1 MRLVFDIE
9 TDGFL
14 DTLTTIHCIAA
25 RNLDNIGQTWAFGP
39 DKIEEGINLLIS
51 AEMLAAHNG
60 LTFDIP
66 AIQKL
71 YPWFDQACPRVYDT
85 LVLSRLIRANLK
97 DDDFTD
103 RWKRPDM
110 PVKLFGSHGLEAWGH
125 RLGYHKGDFAKQT
138 DWSTYSEEMLD
149 YCLQDTLVT
158 HRLWTE
164 LSPEKWDKRCIS
176 LEHRIAKV
184 CHRIGN
190 VGWTFDSSK
199 AGELY
204 AQLSLER
211 TTLEDE
217 LQELFPAW
225 TIEETFV
232 PKVNNKKLGYV
243 KGEPFIKTREV
254 TFNPNSRKH
263 IQYCLQQK
271 YGWKPTEFTPSGDA
285 KIDETV
291 LSKLPWPEAQKLG
304 RSFML
309 QKRIGQ
315 LAEGNAAWLRLV
327 DRDGKLRHVINPQ
340 GTVTGRMSSFKPN
353 LQQVPAARAEFGAEC
368 RELFTV
374 PRGYQLVGA
383 DLSGIELRVLAHFLN
398 DGGAYAKELLEGDI
412 HTANMKAA
420 GLSSRDQAKTMI
432 YALCYGAGDQRLG
445 EIIGQGAKAGRA
457 LRDKFFAANP
467 AFPKLIRD
475 VKHAVEHRGHLIGLD
490 GRRLHVRGH
499 AALNVLLQSAAALI
513 AKKWLELVDQQIK
526 EEGIDAQIVA
536 VVHDEIQIQVKGDAE
551 YVGRDIACRKAEV
564 AGRFYN
570 IRVPIEAEYS
580 IGRTWRDTH

>member
-14 DTLTTIHCIAA
+14 DTLTTIHCIAV
-25 RNLDNIGQTWAFGP
+25 RDLDNIGRTWAFGP
-39 DKIEEGINLLIS
+39 DKIGEGIKLLS
-51 AEMLAAHNG
+51 EAEMLVAHNG

-71 YPWFDQACPRVYDT
+71 HPDFSTHGITVMDT

-97 DDDFTD
+97 DDDFND

-138 DWSTYSEEMLD
+138 DWSTYSEDMLN

-164 LSPEKWDKRCIS
+164 LSPEKWSQKSIEF
-176 LEHRIAKV
+176 EHKIAEI
-184 CHRIGN
+184 CHRVGN
-190 VGWTFDSSK
+190 VGWTFDGEK

-204 AQLSLER
+204 ARLSLER
-211 TTLEDE
+211 TTIEDE

-225 TIEETFV
+225 TIEETFI

-243 KGEPFIKTREV
+243 AGEPFIKKREV
-254 TFNPNSRKH
+254 IFNPNSRKH

-271 YGWKPTEFTPSGDA
+271 YGWKPTEFTASGDA

-291 LSKLPWPEAQKLG
+291 LSRLPWPEAQKLA

-327 DRDGKLRHVINPQ
+327 DKDGKLRHVINPQ
-340 GTVTGRMSSFKPN
+340 GTVTGRMSSFSPN
-353 LQQVPAARAEFGAEC
+353 LQQVPAARAAFGPEC

-383 DLSGIELRVLAHFLN
+383 DLSGIELRVLAHFLR

-445 EIIGQGAKAGRA
+445 EIVGAGPKEGRA

-475 VKHAVEHRGHLIGLD
+475 VKHAVQHRGHLVGLD
-490 GRRLHVRGH
+490 GRKLHVRGH

-513 AKKWLELVDQQIK
+513 AKKWLELVDRKIRS
-526 EEGIDAQIVA
+526 EGLEAQIVA
-536 VVHDEIQIQVKGDAE
+536 VVHDEIQIQVKGDADH
-551 YVGRDIACRKAEV
+551 VGRDIACRMAEE
-564 AGRFYN
+564 AGRLFN

-580 IGRTWRDTH
+580 VGRTWRDTH